1 MDQGNALTPEV
12 PALAAA
18 ELTCRGFDIGYS
30 AVAKAQDRYRL
41 VRQVSRTLMTIKLP
55 SNRRRETFV
64 FCAWRGLNPGETSAC
79 FHRLTG
85 NQAGRYSVR
94 VTGNWRVTFGWDKDE
109 ATDVDLEDYH

>member
-1 MDQGNALTPEV
+1 MIRNIRHKALNAYWES
-12 PALAAA
+12 
-18 ELTCRGFDIGYS
+18 G
-30 AVAKAQDRYRL
+30 
-41 VRQVSRTLMTIKLP
+41 RTK
-55 SNRRRETFV
+55 
-64 FCAWRGLNPGETSAC
+64 GLNAEWLNKLRRILLALEAASAPDEMDYPGAY